1 MYIFGEDKENSS
13 HYEFKV
19 LNENRVICS
28 WFQYVEKKSD
38 KKKII
43 HIEL

>member
-1 MYIFGEDKENSS
+1 
-13 HYEFKV
+13 

-43 HIEL
+43 HIELWINE